1 MVENVT
7 NAVETTENI
16 VVNYR
21 KGYKY
26 IFIQKISST
35 LPKQN
40 SHILKRVGHHV
51 WNLKK
56 VKLLLAY
63 YQSSCCFYYYH

>member
-26 IFIQKISST
+26 ILSRKKLSPLKSEF
-35 LPKQN
+35 
-40 SHILKRVGHHV
+40 SHIIMCLSSPMR
-51 WNLKK
+51 LFKK
-56 VKLLLAY
+56 FKLLLAY
-63 YQSSCCFYYYH
+63 HQIAGC